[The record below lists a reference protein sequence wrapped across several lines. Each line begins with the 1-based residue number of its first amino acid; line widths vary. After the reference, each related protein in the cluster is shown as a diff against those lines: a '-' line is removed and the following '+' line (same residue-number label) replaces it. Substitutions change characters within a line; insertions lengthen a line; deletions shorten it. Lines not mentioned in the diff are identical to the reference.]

1 MKRGVWSGLAFAV
14 LLGARAVA
22 AAPTT
27 PTPAPGDL
35 AVDVA
40 PILGNTGAMALGW
53 NEVVVSIRSNAGKP
67 IRGRIDVTSSHAF
80 YNLRPFRT
88 SAAFAVGAGAS
99 VTARV
104 PVVAPSYGDLS
115 VTVVDEE
122 ERVRS
127 ETQLPALDPSGVTLL
142 DVGEASRLRGAID
155 GVAAAPLFEPR
166 SSARGVGPTVT
177 VAGVRYDPTT
187 GDPVLPDRAP
197 VYTSADAVLVRS
209 DVLARVQGPELDALA
224 GHVLAGGTIAI
235 AIVRPED
242 ARHPVVAAF
251 AGGDVTRT
259 RVSPATLAE
268 LVLPSPTGLV
278 GGKGL
283 PRARAPTSE
292 LDETLAGWAGG
303 NLRPSLYG
311 SSAAYGLG
319 EVHLLAFDPTRKP
332 ALDDPWALAR
342 MVDLTRRAFDR
353 RSTQV
358 FRPGGDSTNASPDR
372 VRRLLDPNEH
382 SRWAIAAAALL
393 LIAYAVVAGPV
404 NFALA
409 ARSGRPLRALRRLPL
424 LSAAAFALVVGIGSA
439 AKGFV
444 GRARHLTLIE
454 AGAGMSKGS
463 ARRYRAFYTSGAR
476 ELTISATDASSAL
489 LTATPDST
497 DRVDHL
503 VVDRDGARL
512 VEVGALPWQTVVIR
526 EDGLAALGDG
536 IAIVN
541 DGETGITVINRT
553 GRDLRGALLRTPRG
567 PTFYFARIPDGDRVA
582 TSAGRDL
589 HTDPD
594 GRVWESAVGRVA
606 WAGRLS
612 FRALEADS
620 LTPILEPDAPGL
632 AAAWWALS
640 DAAGPRVDWFP
651 DDVPV
656 LLAQLDGGEGR
667 MIKDAGI
674 RIDSDRLLVRVVGF
688 GGRP

>member
-1 MKRGVWSGLAFAV
+1 
-14 LLGARAVA
+14 
-22 AAPTT
+22 
-27 PTPAPGDL
+27 
-35 AVDVA
+35 
-40 PILGNTGAMALGW
+40 
-53 NEVVVSIRSNAGKP
+53 
-67 IRGRIDVTSSHAF
+67 
-80 YNLRPFRT
+80 
-88 SAAFAVGAGAS
+88 
-99 VTARV
+99 
-104 PVVAPSYGDLS
+104 
-115 VTVVDEE
+115 
-122 ERVRS
+122 
-127 ETQLPALDPSGVTLL
+127 
-142 DVGEASRLRGAID
+142 
-155 GVAAAPLFEPR
+155 
-166 SSARGVGPTVT
+166 
-177 VAGVRYDPTT
+177 
-187 GDPVLPDRAP
+187 
-197 VYTSADAVLVRS
+197 VLVRS

-224 GHVLAGGTIAI
+224 SHMLAGGTIAI

-242 ARHPVVAAF
+242 VRNPVVVAF

-268 LVLPSPTGLV
+268 LVLSPPTGLV

-283 PRARAPTSE
+283 PRARTPTSE
-292 LDETLAGWAGG
+292 LAETLGGWAGG

-353 RSTQV
+353 RSTQA
-358 FRPGGDSTNASPDR
+358 FRPGGDSTNASPER
-372 VRRLLDPNEH
+372 VRRLLDPNES

-393 LIAYAVVAGPV
+393 LIVYAVVAGPV

-424 LSAAAFALVVGIGSA
+424 FSAVAFALVVGIGSA

-444 GRARHLTLIE
+444 GRARHLGLIE
-454 AGAGMSKGS
+454 AGAGMSKGNV
-463 ARRYRAFYTSGAR
+463 RRYRAFYTSGAR
-476 ELTISATDASSAL
+476 ELTIPATDATSLL

-497 DRVDHL
+497 DRVDHF

-512 VEVGALPWQTVVIR
+512 VEVGALPWQTVVVR
-526 EDGLAALGDG
+526 EDGLASLGDG

-553 GRDLRGALLRTPRG
+553 GRNLRGALLRTPHG
-567 PTFYFARIPDGDRVA
+567 PTFYFARIADGDRVG
-582 TSAGRDL
+582 TSAGKDL
-589 HTDPD
+589 RTDPD
-594 GRVWESAVGRVA
+594 GRVWESAVGR
-606 WAGRLS
+606 AGRAGVLS

-620 LTPILEPDAPGL
+620 LAPILEADAPGL
-632 AAAWWALS
+632 AAAWWAIS

-667 MIKDAGI
+667 TKDAGL

-688 GGRP
+688 GGRL